1 MLEKRIIPS
10 IYVAEG
16 QNHMGDTSLVHDYT
30 KAFGLALQFEADGAG
45 EIIVMDITTQTE
57 RRRGLPKFLKE
68 LTSTLK
74 IPLVFGGG
82 VHTVDDVKEFLK
94 AGATRIYVNS
104 AAVRNPELI
113 YRSTKECGKDS
124 ILVAI
129 DARLTFGSWKVYLNG
144 GKARTEMDLLN
155 WVKMVEV
162 RGAGEILIS
171 LASKNDNSIQGAID
185 ILNQI
190 TQTTHLSVLGAI
202 GAQTKEEFKEL
213 FESTSITGV
222 VSSSYFIKE
231 PHAYKELQQ
240 YFKNE
245 QNA

>member
-16 QNHMGDTSLVHDYT
+16 QNHMGDTSLVQDYT
-30 KAFGLALQFEADGAG
+30 KAFGLALQFEADGAR

-94 AGATRIYVNS
+94 AGASRVYVNS

-113 YRSTKECGKDS
+113 YRSTNECGKDS

-171 LASKNDNSIQGAID
+171 LASRNDNNIQGAID

-202 GAQTKEEFKEL
+202 GAQTKEEFKDL

-231 PHAYKELQQ
+231 RNAFRELLQF
-240 YFKNE
+240 FKNE

>member
-16 QNHMGDTSLVHDYT
+16 QNHMGDTSLVQDYA
-30 KAFGLALQFEADGAG
+30 KAFGLALQFEADGAR
-45 EIIVMDITTQTE
+45 EVIVMDITTQTE

-68 LTSTLK
+68 LTAALK
-74 IPLVFGGG
+74 IPLIFGGG
-82 VHTVDDVKEFLK
+82 VHTVDDVKDFLK
-94 AGATRIYVNS
+94 VGATRVYVNS

-113 YRSTKECGKDS
+113 SRATKECGKDS

-171 LASKNDNSIQGAID
+171 LATKNDSNNQGAID

-190 TQTTHLSVLGAI
+190 TNTTHLSVLGAI
-202 GAQTKEEFKEL
+202 GTQTKEEFKEI
-213 FESTSITGV
+213 FELTSISGI

-231 PHAYKELQQ
+231 LHAYRELLHYFENQQ
-240 YFKNE
+240 D
-245 QNA
+245 A